1 MEMQFMG
8 ILHIRKRGQKY
19 EQNTKE
25 WKKGNA
31 NCHVYIIGHLDFVTG
46 VACCNLYAATAGL
59 RYI

>member
-1 MEMQFMG
+1 MG